1 MTDLDGTAQQLA
13 ALSSGTT
20 SVFDVIVQM
29 NGLNQAEA
37 NLDMRTW
44 ILVRLAAMAASDAP
58 ASSYQ
63 ALVALCEGENIDL
76 GDLAG
81 ALIAAGPVIGGP
93 RLTAAALNLTMVVA
107 GPAS

>member
-29 NGLNQAEA
+29 NGLNQLEA
-37 NLDMRTW
+37 DLDVRTW
-44 ILVRLAAMAASDAP
+44 ILVRCAAMAASDAP
-58 ASSYQ
+58 APSYE
-63 ALVALCEGENIDL
+63 ALVALCEGEDVDL
-76 GDLAG
+76 GVAG

-93 RLTAAALNLTMVVA
+93 RLLTAALNLTTVVA
-107 GPAS
+107 GQAP